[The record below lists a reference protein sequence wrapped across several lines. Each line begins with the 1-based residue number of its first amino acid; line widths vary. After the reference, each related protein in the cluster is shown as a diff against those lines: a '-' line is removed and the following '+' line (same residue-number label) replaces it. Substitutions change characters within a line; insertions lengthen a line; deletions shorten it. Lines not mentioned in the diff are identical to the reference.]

1 VCCALLCMTLQA
13 LIDLWRDNIQGVLPD
28 SECELLYG
36 RAGYLYSLCW
46 LQQQCGQEVVPRDLL
61 KVC

>member
-1 VCCALLCMTLQA
+1 MTLQA

-61 KVC
+61 KVR